1 MKGNTQFP
9 QLPLVVVFEDGY
21 DVDTGDGDG
30 VGDGDGLELG
40 GEGVGAAVEPD
51 VVFHRPEYEGQ
62 VLRSG
67 ICWLSQSVKW
77 ETSA

>member
-1 MKGNTQFP
+1 MGVEEKEELEG
-9 QLPLVVVFEDGY
+9 DGGEGCS
-21 DVDTGDGDG
+21 DGGSEGDGD
-30 VGDGDGLELG
+30 G
-40 GEGVGAAVEPD
+40 GEGVGGDGGVGD
-51 VVFHRPEYEGQ
+51 GVVAGGKVAPPAYGGQ